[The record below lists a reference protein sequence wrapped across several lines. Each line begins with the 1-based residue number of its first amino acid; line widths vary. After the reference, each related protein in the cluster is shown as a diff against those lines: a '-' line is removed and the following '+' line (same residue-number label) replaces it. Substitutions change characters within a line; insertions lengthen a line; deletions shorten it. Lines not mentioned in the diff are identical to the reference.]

1 MMHAYPR
8 ARLFFRSMNRRL
20 RLKEAAGILA
30 ASVLLLAGSPIVL
43 ADPTLSLVSGP
54 SPYFGSDGVI
64 TKVEILPDGG
74 ILIAG
79 DFNRIGDQYPSA
91 ICRLLPSGEVDPAF
105 QVSSFQGDVIR
116 DFAVQ
121 DDGKI
126 LVCGRF
132 NQLNG
137 LARGTIA
144 RLNADGTV
152 DPDFR
157 MTGQD
162 PFWSDA
168 KSIALL
174 PNGGAIATG
183 SFKLDSMEEAIPLI
197 RVSAD
202 GTINAELDLEPGF
215 PIGKVI
221 TTDTGFFV
229 AGAQGTHQ
237 TFVAAYDFE
246 GNKDTS
252 FAPDLMA
259 SERSLLGPSVPD
271 FTVDPATGHV
281 HLGLSGFHDPQRG
294 SFIPYMVLDREGT
307 VVRSYTRN
315 QLGLA
320 DVRAIEQT
328 SSREVVLAGWTGHF
342 YGGKQLGVSTVRA
355 NGTFSRGPTITVP
368 MGSGNTAGFDG
379 LALALEGEDRIL
391 IGGRTMDQKGVV
403 RRGLARLLPEGDFDP
418 DFFGH
423 IGCFSSTQTSVS
435 SIDHDPSGRMI
446 AAGRFSIVN
455 DTFCR
460 SVVRLHADGTVDPTF
475 APELYPINGYSLV
488 RCQEEAIFLGGWQP
502 VNQPMTYEL
511 LVKLD
516 ANGQRDPG
524 FRSALYDLL
533 SFISVIEFD
542 DLDRLYIGGAHL
554 GKDDPYANLL
564 RLHPDGN
571 LDQSFQADQ
580 IQDPIGPESAFH
592 FSWVTSLQWLPEQ
605 RELLV
610 SGRFGTPDEAVNSLV
625 FLTESG
631 QIAKRSKDFQSTFP
645 AREREALVINENL
658 IAVVGMVQREREKE
672 RYAFQLLDGNGS
684 LLYELL
690 GPIGG
695 SLFTSL
701 EPWNDWIIFRES
713 NFPEPGRLFGIKP
726 TSDPTRPAFTN
737 TVEVSA
743 QSGGVA
749 TSPRSGRTLLV
760 GGNFTMMDG
769 QSRPNLAVLTLDD
782 DTSEAVFLNTSSR
795 GIAAQGSET
804 LILGF
809 VVEGQTTK
817 EFLVRAVGPSLAPM
831 TGDSELLV
839 KDPRLVLYR
848 GTTRILVNDNWGDEP
863 DREEI
868 KARAAE
874 VGAFALL
881 PESRDA
887 AVLIH
892 LEPGAYTGMMPDLTS
907 GIGLLEVYD
916 ADPSIQATRLIN
928 TSCRGTVRP
937 GNAAL
942 ISGFVLNEDHVGP
955 VLIRAIGPGLAEYGV
970 DDFLPDPMLKIYRDD
985 QEIASND
992 DWESNG
998 NLAAL
1003 TNRQAA
1009 VSGMRLEAKSK
1020 DAALLLDLPPGLY
1033 SAHALSGQGESGI
1046 TLLEIYP

>member
-1 MMHAYPR
+1 MKSSIRR
-8 ARLFFRSMNRRL
+8 AHLP
-20 RLKEAAGILA
+20 LA
-30 ASVLLLAGSPIVL
+30 NSISGFKSGKRGGFLVEVFLLLTWVTTAL

-64 TKVEILPDGG
+64 TKVEVLPDGG

-91 ICRLLPSGEVDPAF
+91 ICRLLPNGEVDPSF
-105 QVSSFQGDVIR
+105 RVSSFQGDAIR

-121 DDGKI
+121 NDGKI
-126 LVCGRF
+126 LVCGLF
-132 NQLNG
+132 DHING

-162 PFWSDA
+162 LLRSDA

-229 AGAQGTHQ
+229 AGGRGTHQ
-237 TFVAAYDFE
+237 YFVAAYDFE
-246 GNKDTS
+246 GNQDAS
-252 FAPDLMA
+252 FKPDLTA
-259 SERSLLGPSVPD
+259 FGPLFPGPSVPD

-281 HLGLSGFHDPQRG
+281 HLALSQFLDPQRG
-294 SFIPYMVLDREGT
+294 RYIPYMVLDREGT
-307 VVRSYTRN
+307 VVGSFTST
-315 QLGLA
+315 QLGLN
-320 DVRAIEQT
+320 DVRAIERT
-328 SSREVVLAGWTGHF
+328 ASREVVLAGWTGPF
-342 YGGKQLGVSTVRA
+342 SAGNELRVSTIRA
-355 NGTFSRGPTITVP
+355 NGTVSRGPTITGP
-368 MGSGNTAGFDG
+368 ISNGNIAFFGEV
-379 LALALEGEDRIL
+379 ALALEGEDTIL
-391 IGGRTMDQKGVV
+391 IGGRTMDTRGVV
-403 RRGLARLLPEGDFDP
+403 RRGLARLLPEGEFDP

-423 IGCFSSTQTSVS
+423 IGCFSSTQTYVA
-435 SIDHDPSGRMI
+435 SIDHDPSGRVI
-446 AAGRFSIVN
+446 AAGEFSIVN

-460 SVVRLHADGTVDPTF
+460 SVVRLHPDGTVDPTF
-475 APELYPINGYSLV
+475 APELYPIDGYSFV
-488 RCQEEAIFLGGWQP
+488 RCQEEAIYLGGRQP
-502 VNQPMTYEL
+502 ANQPMTNEM

-516 ANGQRDPG
+516 PNGQRDPG
-524 FRSALYDLL
+524 FRSALYDFL
-533 SFISVIEFD
+533 SHISTIEFD
-542 DLDRLYIGGAHL
+542 DLGRIYIGGADL
-554 GKDDPYANLL
+554 GEDSPYANLL
-564 RLHPDGN
+564 RLHPDGSV
-571 LDQSFQADQ
+571 DPSFNADP
-580 IQDPIGPESAFH
+580 IQVPIGPESLFTVP
-592 FSWVTSLQWLPEQ
+592 WVTSLQWLPEQ

-610 SGRFGTPDEAVNSLV
+610 SGAFGTSDEAINSLV
-625 FLTESG
+625 FLTETG
-631 QIAKRSKDFQSTFP
+631 QIAERSKNFQSTFP
-645 AREREALVINENL
+645 PGEREALVINDNL
-658 IAVVGMVQREREKE
+658 IAVVGIVQPGGEGK
-672 RYAFQLLDGNGS
+672 RYAFQFLDGNGS

-695 SLFTSL
+695 SLYMSS
-701 EPWNDWIIFRES
+701 EPWNDWIILQES
-713 NFPEPGRLFGIKP
+713 NFPEPGRLYGIKP
-726 TSDPTRPAFTN
+726 TSDPTHPVFTN
-737 TVEVSA
+737 TLEILPG
-743 QSGGVA
+743 SGGKA
-749 TSPRSGRTLLV
+749 KSPRSGSTLLV
-760 GGNFTMMDG
+760 GGRFTMIDG
-769 QSRPNLAVLTLDD
+769 QSRPNLAALRLDD

-795 GIAAQGSET
+795 GIAAQGSDT

-809 VVEGQTTK
+809 VIEGQTTK

-831 TGDSELLV
+831 TGNSESLV
-839 KDPRLVLYR
+839 EDPRLILYR
-848 GTTRILVNDNWGDEP
+848 GTTRILLNDNWSDEP
-863 DREEI
+863 DHEEI

-881 PESRDA
+881 PDSKDA

-892 LEPGAYTGMMPDLTS
+892 LEPGAYTGMMPSLTS

-916 ADPSIQATRLIN
+916 AEPSVQATRLIN

-937 GNAAL
+937 GEPSL
-942 ISGFVLNEDHVGP
+942 ISGFILNEDHVGP
-955 VLIRAIGPGLAEYGV
+955 VLVRAIGPGLAEFGV
-970 DDFLPDPMLKIYRDD
+970 DDFLPDPVLKIYRGD
-985 QEIASND
+985 QEIVSND

-1003 TNRQAA
+1003 KVRQAA
-1009 VSGMRLEAKSK
+1009 VSGLLLEAESK
-1020 DAALLLDLPPGLY
+1020 DAALLLDLPPGVY
-1033 SAHALSGQGESGI
+1033 SAHALSSLGESGI